1 MLFVDNA
8 WDIHEVLPVPQ
19 PKIVFFGTPTFAIHV
34 LEELELARITPALIV
49 TAPDKRAGRGQEMTP
64 PPVKLWA
71 QKRSIPILQF
81 GSLSAD
87 EAINIL
93 GANKPDIF
101 IVAAYGKIIPKA
113 ILDIPMH
120 GTLNVHPSLLP
131 KYRGASP
138 VQSTILAGDKT
149 TGVSIMLLDEKMD
162 HGPIVASEEYDII
175 DESITAEKLE
185 EDLACV
191 GGELLAQIIPDWIAG
206 KIKTKDQDH
215 EKATYTKK
223 FTNED
228 GRISPEKIGTPEAER
243 IIQALSQNPGTFSE
257 IIDKNGK
264 LIRLKLLPG
273 NIVIPAG
280 KKKTSLTE
288 FKKSSL

>member
-1 MLFVDNA
+1 
-8 WDIHEVLPVPQ
+8 
-19 PKIVFFGTPTFAIHV
+19 
-34 LEELELARITPALIV
+34 
-49 TAPDKRAGRGQEMTP
+49 MTP

-215 EKATYTKK
+215 EKATYTKIH
-223 FTNED
+223 E
-228 GRISPEKIGTPEAER
+228 
-243 IIQALSQNPGTFSE
+243 
-257 IIDKNGK
+257 
-264 LIRLKLLPG
+264 
-273 NIVIPAG
+273 
-280 KKKTSLTE
+280 
-288 FKKSSL
+288 